1 MIDRIPVSEIQARY
15 DQQDEIWP
23 ESDAWHSHLRKQYRK
38 FFAEV
43 VGQLKAPNDCVVN
56 IGSAGDDYSV
66 HGEPHIHVDLSAR
79 LLPKNGCAI
88 VADAQALPL
97 MDACAGMAMA
107 IGSVIN
113 YCSALEFVQEV
124 SRIVAAGG
132 YVIFDFEQSSGYEHF
147 GDKNRGKSAFLAVT
161 EYDGDAERIW
171 FYSKDFIREAL
182 ENAGFDIVLLWPIHV
197 LSSLA
202 YGLTKNDNISN
213 RFSRYDLFAR
223 HIPGLRNGASNF
235 IILAQKR
242 S

>member
-1 MIDRIPVSEIQARY
+1 MIDRISVSEIQARY

-23 ESDAWHSHLRKQYRK
+23 ESDAWHSHLRRQYKR
-38 FFAEV
+38 FFAKI
-43 VGQLKAPNDCVVN
+43 VGRLRAPNNCVVN

-66 HGEPHIHVDLSAR
+66 LGEPHIHIDLSAR

-97 MDACAGMAMA
+97 KGSCAGVAMA

-113 YCSALEFVQEV
+113 YCSALEFLQEA
-124 SRIVAAGG
+124 SRVVVAGG
-132 YVIFDFEQSSGYEHF
+132 YLIFDFEQSNGFEHF
-147 GDKNRGKSAFLAVT
+147 GDKDRGKSAFLAVT

-171 FYSKDFIREAL
+171 FYSRDFIREAL
-182 ENAGFDIVLLWPIHV
+182 ETLGFEIIRFWPVHV

-202 YGLTKNDNISN
+202 YGLTKSDQICN
-213 RFSRYDLFAR
+213 RFSKFDIIAR

-235 IILAQKR
+235 IVLARKR